1 MQWIIC
7 HTLSRKA
14 VRLPGHSDDQGSV
27 MQRTTERLILR
38 APTADDLDS
47 LFAIYGDP
55 QTHQFNPFGPLTR
68 IEQAQALLDGW
79 IAHWQSEGYGQWAI
93 TIRDHPDQVI
103 GFGGIDAR
111 RYQDVLRLNLGYRFG
126 VQAWGRG
133 YATELS
139 QAALDFAFGELQVAE
154 VFAVVRPQHH
164 ASIRVL
170 EKAGMQ
176 RIDTLDDVPGQAP
189 SLVYRSARDE
199 TVSRVP

>member
-1 MQWIIC
+1 
-7 HTLSRKA
+7 
-14 VRLPGHSDDQGSV
+14 

-38 APTADDLDS
+38 APTLGDLDS

-55 QTHQFNPFGPLTR
+55 ATNQFNPSGPLSR
-68 IEQAQALLDGW
+68 IGQAQSLLEGW
-79 IAHWQSEGYGQWAI
+79 LAHWQSEGYGQWAI
-93 TIRDHPDQVI
+93 TMRERPDQVI

-111 RYQDVLRLNLGYRFG
+111 WYLDVVRLNLGYRFA
-126 VQAWGRG
+126 VQAWGQG

-139 QAALDFAFGELQVAE
+139 HAALDFAFTELVVPE

-176 RIDTLDDVPGQAP
+176 RIDTLNDVPGQAP
-189 SLVYRSARDE
+189 SLVYRASRDE
-199 TVSRVP
+199 VVSREQ